1 MRMWPGLVMVLAT
14 TTFGTEHWPEF
25 RGPRGDGHADVA
37 GLPMQFSESVNLVW
51 KVPLPGRAWSSPVV
65 WGEQVWLTTAT
76 EDGRE
81 LSALCVDLASGRVVH
96 NVPVFTV
103 AEPQPIHKTNTY
115 ASPTPAIE
123 AGRVY
128 LSWGSAGLACLDTAT
143 TQVLWV
149 RRDLECNHFRGA
161 GSSPILYEHLLIL
174 PYDGYDYQYVVAL
187 DKQTGETVW
196 KVDRPHNFGTDN
208 GDTKKAYATAQVID
222 VAGRKQLLVPTS
234 KGAFAYDPL
243 TGEELWRVRYNGF
256 STAARPLYAEGLVFI
271 STGFSKSEL
280 LAVDPTGTGDVT
292 ETHVRWIETK
302 GMPSKPSPLYVDGRL
317 YTIEDKGVAT
327 CLVAQTGE
335 KVWQDRVGGNY
346 SASPLY
352 ADGCIYF
359 LSEEGKV
366 TVIAAGPEFQVLA
379 ENQLD
384 DGIVASPAVAGRS
397 LLIRT
402 TTHLYRFEDRSRA
415 AR

>member
-1 MRMWPGLVMVLAT
+1 MRWWMGLWIGLANAA
-14 TTFGTEHWPEF
+14 GGMDQWPEF
-25 RGPRGDGHADVA
+25 RGPTGDGHARVS
-37 GLPMQFSESVNLVW
+37 GLPVHWSEATNIVW
-51 KVPLPGRAWSSPVV
+51 KTPLPGRAWSSPVV

-81 LSALCVDLASGRVVH
+81 LSALCVDLSSGRLVH
-96 NVPVFTV
+96 EVKVFSV

-143 TQVLWV
+143 AEVLWV

-187 DKQTGETVW
+187 DKATGETVW
-196 KVDRPHNFGTDN
+196 KVDRPHNFGTEN

-222 VAGRKQLLVPTS
+222 VAGRKQLIVPTS

-243 TGEELWRVRYNGF
+243 SGAELWRVRYNGF
-256 STAARPLYAEGLVFI
+256 STAARPLFAEGLVFI

-280 LAVDPTGTGDVT
+280 VAVDPTGTGDVT
-292 ETHVRWIETK
+292 DTHIRWIETK
-302 GMPSKPSPLYVDGRL
+302 AMPSKPSPLYVDGRL

-327 CLVAQTGE
+327 CLEAKTGA

-346 SASPLY
+346 SASPLS
-352 ADGCIYF
+352 AEGCIYF

-402 TTHLYRFEDRSRA
+402 TTHLYRIEDRSRA
-415 AR
+415 ER